1 MGAYHPIERPVNARD
16 HPSSGACAKSSVQE
30 ERGAAAWSKPLT
42 SLALGL
48 LEHFCIEKEERPV
61 FATSPELCHSLPTCT
76 VLIKYKIVPST
87 DIAHPRSPQ
96 TAEATAGY
104 SAGNLKELIFLS
116 LAHWVN
122 SQRHA
127 VWLVLKQP

>member
-1 MGAYHPIERPVNARD
+1 MSETIPHPEPVQKARCKRNEGQLHGA
-16 HPSSGACAKSSVQE
+16 
-30 ERGAAAWSKPLT
+30 KPLT
-42 SLALGL
+42 FLALGL

-104 SAGNLKELIFLS
+104 SAGNLKS
-116 LAHWVN
+116 
-122 SQRHA
+122 
-127 VWLVLKQP
+127 